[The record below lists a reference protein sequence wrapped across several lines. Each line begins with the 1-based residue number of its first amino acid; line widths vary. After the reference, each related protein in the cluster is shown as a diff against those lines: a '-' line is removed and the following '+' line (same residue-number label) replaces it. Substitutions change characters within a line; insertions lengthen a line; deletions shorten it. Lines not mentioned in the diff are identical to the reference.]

1 MQVSAT
7 FGDNINSIW
16 WTSAVSIIWDL
27 LHIFADIVRARYFE
41 FGMWVQCEKSVYS
54 MNYRGLINFFLHVR
68 KKQFNVVI
76 SNKWVRTVRNFINII
91 IFIQKILFCFHT
103 SSQPIFINIVSI
115 YTWCYAIY
123 VILGIQKIYGRHWPS
138 STSNKF
144 LKHLISPTTRRTDW
158 SGQL

>member
-27 LHIFADIVRARYFE
+27 LHIFADVVLRYFE

-54 MNYRGLINFFLHVR
+54 MNYQGLINFFLHVR

-76 SNKWVRTVRNFINII
+76 SNKWVRTSTKFHKYYHFHSKDIILLPYFITTHIYKYCIHIYLMLCYICNSWNPKNLWTPLA
-91 IFIQKILFCFHT
+91 FIYLE
-103 SSQPIFINIVSI
+103 
-115 YTWCYAIY
+115 
-123 VILGIQKIYGRHWPS
+123 
-138 STSNKF
+138 
-144 LKHLISPTTRRTDW
+144 
-158 SGQL
+158 